1 MDVFTGLVT
10 GLFAAHLASRIPFRV
25 EARKI
30 RACSFL
36 EKRHSGAVLLRSESD
51 PVHLYN
57 FSVRCSLATIV
68 VLLGT
73 TVHAAD
79 LNMSLAQ
86 IMRGRSGTA
95 VVVDAASGQILADY
109 RPEVAARRLARPGSA
124 FKPFTLLALLQSG
137 KLRSTDSLV
146 CRRNLHVGGH
156 DLSCSH
162 PQTGPLQAVSA
173 LAYSCND
180 FFATFGLRLTA
191 RDLQGVFTQAGFAS
205 PSGFVSNEAVGSI
218 HLAGSDEERQLQ
230 AIGEGDMKITPLE
243 MLAAYRN
250 LALRRTAADT
260 TEAERT
266 VFRGLEAATDYG
278 MARLAS
284 LAGMKIAGK
293 TGTSRTDQGAWTNA
307 WFSGY
312 APADKPQIAVVVF
325 LEKGTGPGDAAVL
338 GGEIFRAWFQSKPE
352 GKKP

>member
-1 MDVFTGLVT
+1 VLRN
-10 GLFAAHLASRIPFRV
+10 LAA
-25 EARKI
+25 
-30 RACSFL
+30 
-36 EKRHSGAVLLRSESD
+36 
-51 PVHLYN
+51 
-57 FSVRCSLATIV
+57 IV

-79 LNMSLAQ
+79 LNTELAR

-95 VVVDAASGQILADY
+95 VVVDVSSGRILADY
-109 RPEVAARRLARPGSA
+109 HPEVAARRLARPGSA

-137 KLRSTDSLV
+137 KLHSTDSLV
-146 CRRNLHVGGH
+146 CRRSLHVGWH

-162 PQTGPLQAVSA
+162 PQTGPLQAVAA

-191 RDLQGVFTQAGFAS
+191 EDLRAAFAQAGFAS
-205 PSGFVSNEAVGSI
+205 PSGFVSNEVVGSI
-218 HLAGSDEERQLQ
+218 HLARNDEERQLQ
-230 AIGEGDMKITPLE
+230 AIGEGDMTVTPLE

-266 VFRGLEAATDYG
+266 VFTGLEESTGYG

-284 LAGMKIAGK
+284 VADVKVAGK
-293 TGTSRTDQGAWTNA
+293 TGTSRTDQGSWTNA

-338 GGEIFRAWFQSKPE
+338 GGEIFRAWYE
-352 GKKP
+352 GKKR